1 MSDRRY
7 LQIKV
12 QKSNNWRYVV
22 HVYHDDV
29 AHSPQK
35 PMNCFIDK
43 YMYIRAMFPQ
53 YQVRIA
59 KTLDAL

>member
-1 MSDRRY
+1 MRNY

-12 QKSNNWRYVV
+12 PKSGNWRYVV
-22 HVYHDDV
+22 HVYRDDV
-29 AHSPQK
+29 AHSPQA
-35 PMNCFIDK
+35 PQNCFIDQN
-43 YMYIRAMFPQ
+43 MYIRAMFPQ